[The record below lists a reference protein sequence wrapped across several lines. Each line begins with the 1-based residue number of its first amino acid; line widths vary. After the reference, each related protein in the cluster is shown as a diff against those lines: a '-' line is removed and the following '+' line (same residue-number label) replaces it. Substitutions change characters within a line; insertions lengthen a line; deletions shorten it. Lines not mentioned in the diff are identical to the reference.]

1 MARKTLLNESEI
13 RRFMKLANIQ
23 SIGEERLS
31 EMYHSAKRD
40 DDEDEERMDEYSVDT
55 YKSAAKRDYESDL
68 SEEDEAEMDMG
79 MDDDPMD
86 MDKPAEDPMDEPK
99 MDMDMDDDAPVGGAQ
114 INLDDFLSALE
125 SALEDVTGEEVS
137 TDMDMDAD
145 EEEMDMGEEGG
156 EDLAAPDMDDDLEMG
171 MDDEEPGMRD
181 PMMENEDED
190 LMEARVNR
198 IAARVAQ
205 RLMAENKK
213 ASNIDALTERIFQ
226 RLAGK

>member
-13 RRFMKLANIQ
+13 RRFMKLANVKPVGQ
-23 SIGEERLS
+23 ERLE
-31 EMYHSAKRD
+31 EMGGYMSAKRD
-40 DDEDEERMDEYSVDT
+40 DEDEEPGMRDEMM
-55 YKSAAKRDYESDL
+55 EQ
-68 SEEDEAEMDMG
+68 EEEEMDME
-79 MDDDPMD
+79 MD
-86 MDKPAEDPMDEPK
+86 MDKPAEDPMDEPE
-99 MDMDMDDDAPVGGAQ
+99 MDMDMDEPEMDMGAGAGAQ

-137 TDMDMDAD
+137 TDMDMEAD
-145 EEEMDMGEEGG
+145 EGGDDEAADMEMDM
-156 EDLAAPDMDDDLEMG
+156 DMDAPEGDMEMD

-181 PMMENEDED
+181 M
-190 LMEARVNR
+190 MEARVNR

-213 ASNIDALTERIFQ
+213 ASNIDALTERIFN

>member
-13 RRFMKLANIQ
+13 RRFMKLANMKPV
-23 SIGEERLS
+23 GEQRLA
-31 EMYHSAKRD
+31 EMGGYMSAKRD
-40 DDEDEERMDEYSVDT
+40 DEDEEPGM
-55 YKSAAKRDYESDL
+55 RDDMMEQ
-68 SEEDEAEMDMG
+68 EEEEMDME
-79 MDDDPMD
+79 MD
-86 MDKPAEDPMDEPK
+86 MEEKPAEDPMDEPE
-99 MDMDMDDDAPVGGAQ
+99 MDDMDMDEPEMDMGAGAGAQ

-137 TDMDMDAD
+137 TDMDMEAD
-145 EEEMDMGEEGG
+145 EGGDDEAAGMEMDM
-156 EDLAAPDMDDDLEMG
+156 DMDAPEGDMDMG

-181 PMMENEDED
+181 MMENEDED

-213 ASNIDALTERIFQ
+213 ASNIDALTERIFN

>member
-13 RRFMKLANIQ
+13 RRFMKLANMKPV
-23 SIGEERLS
+23 GEQRLA
-31 EMYHSAKRD
+31 EMGGYMSAKRD
-40 DDEDEERMDEYSVDT
+40 DEDEEPGMRDEMM
-55 YKSAAKRDYESDL
+55 EQ
-68 SEEDEAEMDMG
+68 EEEEMDME
-79 MDDDPMD
+79 MD
-86 MDKPAEDPMDEPK
+86 MDKPAEDPMDEPE
-99 MDMDMDDDAPVGGAQ
+99 MDMDMGEPEMDMGAGAGAQ

-137 TDMDMDAD
+137 TDMDMEAD
-145 EEEMDMGEEGG
+145 EGGDDEAADMEMDM
-156 EDLAAPDMDDDLEMG
+156 DMDAPEGDMDMG

-181 PMMENEDED
+181 PMMEDEDED

-213 ASNIDALTERIFQ
+213 ASNIDALTERIFN

>member
-13 RRFMKLANIQ
+13 RRFMKLANMKPV
-23 SIGEERLS
+23 GEQRLA
-31 EMYHSAKRD
+31 EMGGYMSAKRD
-40 DDEDEERMDEYSVDT
+40 DEDEEPGMRDEMM
-55 YKSAAKRDYESDL
+55 EQ
-68 SEEDEAEMDMG
+68 EEEEMDME
-79 MDDDPMD
+79 MD
-86 MDKPAEDPMDEPK
+86 MDKPAEDPMDEPE
-99 MDMDMDDDAPVGGAQ
+99 MDMDMDEPKMDMGAGAGVQ

-125 SALEDVTGEEVS
+125 SALESVTGEEVS
-137 TDMDMDAD
+137 TDMDMEAD
-145 EEEMDMGEEGG
+145 EGGDDEAADMKMDM
-156 EDLAAPDMDDDLEMG
+156 DMDAPEGDMD

-181 PMMENEDED
+181 PMMEDEDED

-213 ASNIDALTERIFQ
+213 ASNIDALTERIFN

>member
-23 SIGEERLS
+23 PIGDARLS

-40 DDEDEERMDEYSVDT
+40 DEDEEPGMRDEMM
-55 YKSAAKRDYESDL
+55 EQ
-68 SEEDEAEMDMG
+68 EEEEMDME
-79 MDDDPMD
+79 MD
-86 MDKPAEDPMDEPK
+86 MDEKPAEDPMDEPE
-99 MDMDMDDDAPVGGAQ
+99 MDDMDMGMDEPEMDMGADAGTQ

-137 TDMDMDAD
+137 TDMDMEAD
-145 EEEMDMGEEGG
+145 EGGDDEAADMEMDM
-156 EDLAAPDMDDDLEMG
+156 DMDAPEGDMDMG

-181 PMMENEDED
+181 M
-190 LMEARVNR
+190 MEARVNR

-213 ASNIDALTERIFQ
+213 ASNIDALTERIFN